1 MPGAGSPCKPA
12 PVVSMVGRV
21 SQTPGIPRPTMPET
35 PEPTPRVLV
44 CDDSPTMRA
53 LIRSMLGP
61 GYEVALVETGEEA
74 LAQATTFAPD
84 VIVSDLLLPG
94 ISGSELCR
102 RIRQTPGL
110 SDVPFVLV
118 TTLADATSRAL
129 GLEAGADDYLYKPLR
144 ERELRA
150 RVVSLLRLRRAMV
163 ALEARQRELEAAN
176 AALREAQALV
186 VRTGKLA
193 SVGTLAAGLAHEINN
208 PLSYIKAGA
217 RSLARTVEEIARL
230 ATPPGGVPPGPLA
243 EAIRDAR
250 EVAAEMLEGSQR
262 LERIA
267 GDLRVI
273 ASPDAPAEESVDPAE
288 AVESAFLLARSRFPA
303 LPRLDMEVEPG
314 PPIESVGRLLTQGL
328 LPVVENAVQVS
339 GPGGVIQVRI
349 RQLNVGVEISIQ
361 DSGPGI
367 PPEILPRIFDPF
379 FTTRPHGQGMG
390 LGLSVAYGIVHGL
403 GGDIHVES
411 KPGEGACFRVR
422 LPRRNT
428 ARAGAPPGG

>member
-1 MPGAGSPCKPA
+1 MPDHA
-12 PVVSMVGRV
+12 
-21 SQTPGIPRPTMPET
+21 ET
-35 PEPTPRVLV
+35 KPRVLV

-61 GYEVALVETGEEA
+61 GYEVLSVETGEDA
-74 LAQATTFAPD
+74 LARAPEFAPD

-102 RIRQTPGL
+102 RVRATPGL
-110 SDVPFVLV
+110 SEVPFILV

-150 RVVSLLRLRRAMV
+150 RVVSLLRLRSAMV
-163 ALEARQRELEAAN
+163 TLEARQRELEAAN
-176 AALREAQALV
+176 GALKEAQAALV
-186 VRTGKLA
+186 RAGKLA
-193 SVGTLAAGLAHEINN
+193 SVGTMAAGLAHEINN

-217 RSLARTVEEIARL
+217 RTLARTVEEIARL
-230 ATPPGGVPPGPLA
+230 AGGAAAPGGELA
-243 EAIRDAR
+243 LALQDAR
-250 EVAAEMLEGSQR
+250 DVSAEMLDGSQR

-273 ASPDAPAEESVDPAE
+273 ASPDAPADEAVDPAE

-303 LPRLDMEVEPG
+303 LPRLDLEVEPG

-367 PPEILPRIFDPF
+367 PADILPRIFDPF
-379 FTTRPHGQGMG
+379 FSTRPHGQGMG

-403 GGDIHVES
+403 GGDIQVES
-411 KPGEGACFRVR
+411 KPGQGACFRVR

-428 ARAGAPPGG
+428 ARVGAPEGH

>member
-1 MPGAGSPCKPA
+1 MVEPPGWAA
-12 PVVSMVGRV
+12 DF
-21 SQTPGIPRPTMPET
+21 PRTEMTET

-61 GYEVALVETGEEA
+61 GYEVLLVETGEEA
-74 LAQATTFAPD
+74 LQKAPAFAPD
-84 VIVSDLLLPG
+84 VMVSDLLLPG

-102 RIRQTPGL
+102 RIRTTPGL
-110 SDVPFVLV
+110 SEIPFVLV

-163 ALEARQRELEAAN
+163 ALEARQKELEAVN
-176 AALREAQALV
+176 AALNEAQAALV
-186 VRTGKLA
+186 RAGKLA

-217 RSLARTVEEIARL
+217 RSLVRNIEEIAKL
-230 ATPPGGVPPGPLA
+230 AAPPGAAPPGAAPPPGLA
-243 EAIRDAR
+243 EAIGDAR

-273 ASPDAPAEESVDPAE
+273 ASPDAPADEAVDPAE
-288 AVESAFLLARSRFPA
+288 AVERAFLLARSRFPA
-303 LPRLDMEVEPG
+303 LPRLEMSVEPG

-328 LPVVENAVQVS
+328 LPVLENAVQVS
-339 GPGGVIQVRI
+339 GPGGVVQVRI

-367 PPEILPRIFDPF
+367 PPDILPRIFDPF
-379 FTTRPHGQGMG
+379 FSTRPHGQGMG

-403 GGDIHVES
+403 GGDIQVES
-411 KPGEGACFRVR
+411 RAGQGACFRVR
-422 LPRRNT
+422 LPRRNA
-428 ARAGAPPGG
+428 ARAGAPKGS

>member
-1 MPGAGSPCKPA
+1 MTATS
-12 PVVSMVGRV
+12 
-21 SQTPGIPRPTMPET
+21 
-35 PEPTPRVLV
+35 EPSPRVLV

-61 GYEVALVETGEEA
+61 DYEVLLVETGEEA
-74 LAQATTFAPD
+74 LERAPGFAPD

-102 RIRQTPGL
+102 RIRRTAGL
-110 SDVPFVLV
+110 AEVPFILV

-150 RVVSLLRLRRAMV
+150 RVVSLLRLHRALV
-163 ALEARQRELEAAN
+163 GLESRQRELETTN
-176 AALREAQALV
+176 AALREAQAALV
-186 VRTGKLA
+186 RAGKLA

-217 RSLARTVEEIARL
+217 RSLSVTLGEVERL
-230 ATPPGGVPPGPLA
+230 ATPPGGHAPAELA
-243 EAIRDAR
+243 ALLSDAR

-273 ASPDAPAEESVDPAE
+273 ASPDAPSDEAVDPAE
-288 AVESAFLLARSRFPA
+288 AVESAFLLVRSRFPA
-303 LPRLDMEVEPG
+303 LPRLDIQVEPG
-314 PPIESVGRLLTQGL
+314 PPIQSVGRLLTQGL

-339 GPGGVIQVRI
+339 GPGGVVQVRI

-367 PPEILPRIFDPF
+367 PADVLPRIFDPF
-379 FTTRPHGQGMG
+379 FTTRPQGEGMG

-403 GGDIHVES
+403 GGDIQVES
-411 KPGEGACFRVR
+411 RPGQGACFRVR
-422 LPRRNT
+422 MPRRNT
-428 ARAGAPPGG
+428 ARVGLP

>member
-1 MPGAGSPCKPA
+1 MPD
-12 PVVSMVGRV
+12 R
-21 SQTPGIPRPTMPET
+21 

-61 GYEVALVETGEEA
+61 GYEVLSVETGEEA
-74 LAQATTFAPD
+74 LAQATAFAPD
-84 VIVSDLLLPG
+84 VMVSDLLLPG

-110 SDVPFVLV
+110 ADVPFVLI

-163 ALEARQRELEAAN
+163 ALEARQRELEDVN
-176 AALREAQALV
+176 SALKEAQGALV
-186 VRTGKLA
+186 RAGKLA
-193 SVGTLAAGLAHEINN
+193 SLGTLAAGLAHEINN

-217 RSLARTVEEIARL
+217 SSLERTFAEIARL
-230 ATPPGGVPPGPLA
+230 AAPAGGAPSAELA
-243 EAIRDAR
+243 VALADAR
-250 EVAAEMLEGSQR
+250 DIAREMLEGSQR

-273 ASPDAPAEESVDPAE
+273 ASVEAPAEEAVDPAE
-288 AVESAFLLARSRFPA
+288 AVESAFLLARSRFA
-303 LPRLDMEVEPG
+303 AVPRLELEVEPG

-339 GPGGVIQVRI
+339 GPGGVIHVRI

-367 PPEILPRIFDPF
+367 APEVLPRIFDPF
-379 FTTRPHGQGMG
+379 FTTRPQGQGMG

-411 KPGEGACFRVR
+411 KLGEGSTFRVR

-428 ARAGAPPGG
+428 ARVGAPPGS

>member
-1 MPGAGSPCKPA
+1 
-12 PVVSMVGRV
+12 
-21 SQTPGIPRPTMPET
+21 
-35 PEPTPRVLV
+35 
-44 CDDSPTMRA
+44 MRA

-61 GYEVALVETGEEA
+61 GYEVLAVETGEEA
-74 LAQATTFAPD
+74 LERAPAFQPD
-84 VIVSDLLLPG
+84 VMVSDLLLPG

-102 RIRQTPGL
+102 RIRATPGL
-110 SDVPFVLV
+110 SDVPFILV

-163 ALEARQRELEAAN
+163 TLEARQRELEAAN
-176 AALREAQALV
+176 AALKEAQAAL

-193 SVGTLAAGLAHEINN
+193 SVGTMAAGLAHEINN

-217 RSLARTVEEIARL
+217 RTLSRAVEEIARL
-230 ATPPGGVPPGPLA
+230 AGPAAPPGGELA
-243 EAIRDAR
+243 EALREARD
-250 EVAAEMLEGSQR
+250 VAGEMLDGSQR

-273 ASPDAPAEESVDPAE
+273 ASPDAPADEAVDPAE
-288 AVESAFLLARSRFPA
+288 AVESAFLLVRSRFPA
-303 LPRLDMEVEPG
+303 LPRLDLEVEPG

-339 GPGGVIQVRI
+339 GPGGVVQVRI

-367 PPEILPRIFDPF
+367 PPENLPRIFDPF
-379 FTTRPHGQGMG
+379 FTTRPQGQGMG

-403 GGDIHVES
+403 GGDIQVES
-411 KPGEGACFRVR
+411 RPGQGACFRVR

-428 ARAGAPPGG
+428 ARVGAPEGR

>member
-1 MPGAGSPCKPA
+1 
-12 PVVSMVGRV
+12 
-21 SQTPGIPRPTMPET
+21 
-35 PEPTPRVLV
+35 
-44 CDDSPTMRA
+44 MRA

-61 GYEVALVETGEEA
+61 GYEVLLVETGEEA
-74 LAQATTFAPD
+74 LERAPGFAPD

-102 RIRQTPGL
+102 RIRQTERL
-110 SDVPFVLV
+110 ADVPFILV

-150 RVVSLLRLRRAMV
+150 RVVSLLRLHRALV
-163 ALEARQRELEAAN
+163 TLEARQRELETTN
-176 AALREAQALV
+176 AALREAQAALV
-186 VRTGKLA
+186 RAGKLA

-217 RSLARTVEEIARL
+217 RSLARSVDDIARL
-230 ATPPGGVPPGPLA
+230 ALPAGGADGEALA
-243 EAIRDAR
+243 EAVRDVKD
-250 EVAAEMLEGSQR
+250 VAAEMLDGSQR

-273 ASPDAPAEESVDPAE
+273 ASPDAPNDEAVDPAE
-288 AVESAFLLARSRFPA
+288 AVESAFLLVRSRFA
-303 LPRLDMEVEPG
+303 SLPRLDLEVEAG
-314 PPIESVGRLLTQGL
+314 PPIQSVGRLLTQGL

-339 GPGGVIQVRI
+339 GPGGVVTVRV

-367 PPEILPRIFDPF
+367 PAEVLPRIFDPF
-379 FTTRPHGQGMG
+379 FTTRPQGQGMG

-403 GGDIHVES
+403 GGDIQVES

-422 LPRRNT
+422 MPRRNT
-428 ARAGAPPGG
+428 ARVGAPPGV

>member
-1 MPGAGSPCKPA
+1 M
-12 PVVSMVGRV
+12 
-21 SQTPGIPRPTMPET
+21 TTL

-44 CDDSPTMRA
+44 CDDSATMRA

-61 GYEVALVETGEEA
+61 GYQVLLVETAEEA
-74 LAQATTFAPD
+74 LARAPEFAPD
-84 VIVSDLLLPG
+84 VMVSDLLLPG

-102 RIRQTPGL
+102 RIRATPGL
-110 SDVPFVLV
+110 SEVPFILV

-163 ALEARQRELEAAN
+163 ALEVRQRELEAVN
-176 AALREAQALV
+176 AALREAQTALV
-186 VRTGKLA
+186 RAGKLA

-217 RSLARTVEEIARL
+217 RNLARSVEEIARL
-230 ATPPGGVPPGPLA
+230 AGGGAAPGGELA
-243 EAIRDAR
+243 LALQDAR
-250 EVAAEMLEGSQR
+250 EVAAEMLDGSLR

-267 GDLRVI
+267 GDLRI
-273 ASPDAPAEESVDPAE
+273 ISSPEAPADESVDPAE

-303 LPRLDMEVEPG
+303 LPRLDLEVEPG

-339 GPGGVIQVRI
+339 GPGGVVQVRI

-367 PPEILPRIFDPF
+367 PPEVLPRIFDPF
-379 FTTRPHGQGMG
+379 FTTRPQGQGMG

-403 GGDIHVES
+403 GGDIQVES
-411 KPGEGACFRVR
+411 KPGQGACFRVR

-428 ARAGAPPGG
+428 ARVGAPEGR

>member
-1 MPGAGSPCKPA
+1 
-12 PVVSMVGRV
+12 
-21 SQTPGIPRPTMPET
+21 
-35 PEPTPRVLV
+35 
-44 CDDSPTMRA
+44 MRA

-61 GYEVALVETGEEA
+61 GYEVLLVETGEEA
-74 LAQATTFAPD
+74 LERAPGFAPD
-84 VIVSDLLLPG
+84 IIVSDLLLPG
-94 ISGSELCR
+94 FSGSELCR

-110 SDVPFVLV
+110 TDTPFVLV

-150 RVVSLLRLRRAMV
+150 RVVSLLRLRRAME
-163 ALEARQRELEAAN
+163 ALEARQRELEAVN
-176 AALREAQALV
+176 VALEEAQVALV
-186 VRTGKLA
+186 RAGKLA

-217 RSLARTVEEIARL
+217 RSLVRTVEEIARL
-230 ATPPGGVPPGPLA
+230 AAPAGGAVAPELA
-243 EAIRDAR
+243 AALADASD
-250 EVAAEMLEGSQR
+250 VAKEMLEGSQR

-267 GDLRVI
+267 GDLRII
-273 ASPDAPAEESVDPAE
+273 ASPDAPADEAVDPAE

-303 LPRLDMEVEPG
+303 LPRLELTVEPG

-339 GPGGVIQVRI
+339 GPGGVIHVRI

-379 FTTRPHGQGMG
+379 FTTRPHGHGMG
-390 LGLSVAYGIVHGL
+390 LGLSVAYGIIHGL
-403 GGDIHVES
+403 GGDIQVES
-411 KPGEGACFRVR
+411 PPGLGATFRVR

-428 ARAGAPPGG
+428 ARVGAPPGQ

>member
-1 MPGAGSPCKPA
+1 MPDL
-12 PVVSMVGRV
+12 
-21 SQTPGIPRPTMPET
+21 
-35 PEPTPRVLV
+35 PEPTPRILV

-61 GYEVALVETGEEA
+61 GYDVLLVETGEDA
-74 LAQATTFAPD
+74 LARSPVFQPD

-102 RIRQTPGL
+102 RVRATPGL
-110 SDVPFVLV
+110 SEVPFILV

-176 AALREAQALV
+176 RALNEAQAALV
-186 VRTGKLA
+186 RAGKLA
-193 SVGTLAAGLAHEINN
+193 SVGTMAAGLAHEINN

-217 RSLARTVEEIARL
+217 RTLARTVEDIARL
-230 ATPPGGVPPGPLA
+230 TGAGAAPGGELA
-243 EAIRDAR
+243 AALQDAR
-250 EVAAEMLEGSQR
+250 DVSAEMLEGSQR

-273 ASPDAPAEESVDPAE
+273 ASPHAPADEAVDPAE

-303 LPRLDMEVEPG
+303 LPRLDLEVEPG

-339 GPGGVIQVRI
+339 GPGGVVQVRI

-367 PPEILPRIFDPF
+367 PPEVLPRIFDPF
-379 FTTRPHGQGMG
+379 FTTRPQGQGMG

-403 GGDIHVES
+403 GGDIEAES
-411 KPGEGACFRVR
+411 KPGQGACFRVR

-428 ARAGAPPGG
+428 ARAGRPV

>member
-1 MPGAGSPCKPA
+1 MTDTS
-12 PVVSMVGRV
+12 
-21 SQTPGIPRPTMPET
+21 
-35 PEPTPRVLV
+35 EPSPRVLV

-61 GYEVALVETGEEA
+61 DYEVLLVETGEEA
-74 LAQATTFAPD
+74 LERAPGFAPD

-102 RIRQTPGL
+102 RIRKTAGL
-110 SDVPFVLV
+110 AEVPFILV

-150 RVVSLLRLRRAMV
+150 RVVSLLRLHRALV
-163 ALEARQRELEAAN
+163 GLESRQHELETTN
-176 AALREAQALV
+176 AALREAQAALV
-186 VRTGKLA
+186 RAGKLA

-217 RSLARTVEEIARL
+217 RSLSVTLGEVERL
-230 ATPPGGVPPGPLA
+230 ATPPGGHAPA
-243 EAIRDAR
+243 ELTALLSDAR

-273 ASPDAPAEESVDPAE
+273 ASPDAPNDESVDPAE
-288 AVESAFLLARSRFPA
+288 AVESAFLLVRSRFPA
-303 LPRLDMEVEPG
+303 LPRLDIQVEPG
-314 PPIESVGRLLTQGL
+314 PPIQSVGRLLTQGL

-339 GPGGVIQVRI
+339 GPGGVVQVRI

-367 PPEILPRIFDPF
+367 PADVLPRIFDPF
-379 FTTRPHGQGMG
+379 FTTRPQGQGMG

-403 GGDIHVES
+403 GGDIQVES
-411 KPGEGACFRVR
+411 RPGQGACFRVR
-422 LPRRNT
+422 MPRRNT
-428 ARAGAPPGG
+428 ARVGLP

>member
-1 MPGAGSPCKPA
+1 M
-12 PVVSMVGRV
+12 
-21 SQTPGIPRPTMPET
+21 TTL

-44 CDDSPTMRA
+44 CDDSATRRA

-61 GYEVALVETGEEA
+61 GYQVLLVETAEEA
-74 LAQATTFAPD
+74 LARAPEFAPD
-84 VIVSDLLLPG
+84 VMVSDLLLPG

-102 RIRQTPGL
+102 RIRATPGL
-110 SDVPFVLV
+110 SEVPFILV

-163 ALEARQRELEAAN
+163 ALEVRQRELEAVN
-176 AALREAQALV
+176 AALREAQTALV
-186 VRTGKLA
+186 RAGKLA

-217 RSLARTVEEIARL
+217 RNLARSVEEITRL
-230 ATPPGGVPPGPLA
+230 AGGGAAPGGELA
-243 EAIRDAR
+243 LALQDAR
-250 EVAAEMLEGSQR
+250 EVAAEMLDGSQR

-267 GDLRVI
+267 GDLRI
-273 ASPDAPAEESVDPAE
+273 ISSPEAPADESVDPAE

-303 LPRLDMEVEPG
+303 LPRLDLEVEPG

-339 GPGGVIQVRI
+339 GPGGLVQVRI

-367 PPEILPRIFDPF
+367 PPEVLPRIFDPF
-379 FTTRPHGQGMG
+379 FTTRPQGQGMG

-403 GGDIHVES
+403 GGDIQVES
-411 KPGEGACFRVR
+411 KPGQGACFRVR

-428 ARAGAPPGG
+428 ARVGAPEGR

>member
-1 MPGAGSPCKPA
+1 MREHA
-12 PVVSMVGRV
+12 
-21 SQTPGIPRPTMPET
+21 
-35 PEPTPRVLV
+35 EPTPRILV
-44 CDDSPTMRA
+44 CEDSPTMRA

-61 GYEVALVETGEEA
+61 GYDVLLVETGEDA
-74 LAQATTFAPD
+74 IAQAPAYQPD

-102 RIRQTPGL
+102 RVRATPGL
-110 SDVPFVLV
+110 SETPFILV

-150 RVVSLLRLRRAMV
+150 RVVSLLRLRRAMI
-163 ALEARQRELEAAN
+163 ALEARQRDLEAAN
-176 AALREAQALV
+176 GALKEAQAALV
-186 VRTGKLA
+186 RAGKLA

-217 RSLARTVEEIARL
+217 RTLARTVEVITRL
-230 ATPPGGVPPGPLA
+230 AGAGAPPDGELA
-243 EAIRDAR
+243 LALQDAR
-250 EVAAEMLEGSQR
+250 DVTAEMLDGSQR

-273 ASPDAPAEESVDPAE
+273 ASPDAPADEAVDPAE

-303 LPRLDMEVEPG
+303 LPRLDLEVEPG

-339 GPGGVIQVRI
+339 GPGGVVVVRI

-379 FTTRPHGQGMG
+379 FTTRPQGQGMG
-390 LGLSVAYGIVHGL
+390 LGLSVAYGIIHGL
-403 GGDIHVES
+403 GGDIQVES
-411 KPGEGACFRVR
+411 RPGQGATFRVR

-428 ARAGAPPGG
+428 ARVGLPT

>member
-1 MPGAGSPCKPA
+1 MSPA
-12 PVVSMVGRV
+12 
-21 SQTPGIPRPTMPET
+21 T
-35 PEPTPRVLV
+35 EPTPRVLV

-61 GYEVALVETGEEA
+61 GHEVLLVETGEEA
-74 LAQATTFAPD
+74 LERAPGFRPE

-102 RIRQTPGL
+102 RVRQTPGL
-110 SDVPFVLV
+110 ADVPFVLV

-150 RVVSLLRLRRAMV
+150 RVSSLLRLRRVMA
-163 ALEARQRELEAAN
+163 ALELRQRELEASNVALEQAQ
-176 AALREAQALV
+176 AAL
-186 VRTGKLA
+186 VRAGKLA
-193 SVGTLAAGLAHEINN
+193 SVGTMAAGLAHEINN

-217 RSLARTVEEIARL
+217 RALAQAVGDVERL
-230 ATPPGGVPPGPLA
+230 VTPPGGALA
-243 EAIRDAR
+243 DELAHALTDLRDI
-250 EVAAEMLEGSQR
+250 AAEMADGSRR

-273 ASPDAPAEESVDPAE
+273 ASPDAPAEEAVDPAE
-288 AVESAFLLARSRFPA
+288 AVASAVTLARARFPSM
-303 LPRLDMEVEPG
+303 PRVDLELEPG
-314 PPIESVGRLLTQGL
+314 PPVESVGRLLTQGL
-328 LPVVENAVQVS
+328 VPLVENAVQAS
-339 GPGGVIQVRI
+339 GPGGIVKVRL

-367 PPEILPRIFDPF
+367 PPEVLPRIFDPF
-379 FTTRPHGQGMG
+379 YSTRPQGQGMG

-403 GGDIHVES
+403 GGDIQAES
-411 KPGEGACFRVR
+411 LPGQGATLRVR
-422 LPRRNT
+422 LPRRAT
-428 ARAGAPPGG
+428 ARVGAPAGEA

>member
-1 MPGAGSPCKPA
+1 M
-12 PVVSMVGRV
+12 
-21 SQTPGIPRPTMPET
+21 SQS

-61 GYEVALVETGEEA
+61 GYDVLLVETGEEA
-74 LAQATTFAPD
+74 LAQADRFGPD

-102 RIRQTPGL
+102 RVRATPGL
-110 SDVPFVLV
+110 AEIPFILV

-163 ALEARQRELEAAN
+163 ALEARQRELEQAN
-176 AALREAQALV
+176 AALNEAQTALV
-186 VRTGKLA
+186 RAGKLA

-217 RSLARTVEEIARL
+217 RSLVRAIEEIGRL
-230 ATPPGGVPPGPLA
+230 SSPPGAAAPPGLA
-243 EAIRDAR
+243 EAVADAR
-250 EVAAEMLEGSQR
+250 EVAAEMLDGSQR

-273 ASPDAPAEESVDPAE
+273 ASPDAPADEAVDPGE

-303 LPRLDMEVEPG
+303 LPRLELDVEPG

-339 GPGGVIQVRI
+339 GPGGLVQVRI

-367 PPEILPRIFDPF
+367 AREVLPRIFDPF

-390 LGLSVAYGIVHGL
+390 LGLSVAYGIIHGL

-411 KPGEGACFRVR
+411 KAGEGSSFRIR
-422 LPRRNT
+422 LPRR
-428 ARAGAPPGG
+428 AGRRAGAPPGS

>member
-1 MPGAGSPCKPA
+1 MAPA
-12 PVVSMVGRV
+12 S
-21 SQTPGIPRPTMPET
+21 T
-35 PEPTPRVLV
+35 EPIPRVLV
-44 CDDSPTMRA
+44 CDDSATMRA
-53 LIRSMLGP
+53 LIRTLLEP
-61 GYEVALVETGEEA
+61 AHQVLLTETGEEA
-74 LAQATTFAPD
+74 LEKAPAFQPD
-84 VIVSDLLLPG
+84 LIVSDLLLPG

-102 RIRQTPGL
+102 RVRQTPGL
-110 SDVPFVLV
+110 ADVPFILV

-163 ALEARQRELEAAN
+163 ALEARQRELEQAN
-176 AALREAQALV
+176 AALNEAQTALV
-186 VRTGKLA
+186 RAGKLA

-217 RSLARTVEEIARL
+217 RSLVRAIDEIGRL
-230 ATPPGGVPPGPLA
+230 SSPPGAAAPPGLA
-243 EAIRDAR
+243 EAVADAR
-250 EVAAEMLEGSQR
+250 EVAAEMLDGSQR

-273 ASPDAPAEESVDPAE
+273 ASPDAPADEAVDPGE

-303 LPRLDMEVEPG
+303 LPRLELDVEPG

-339 GPGGVIQVRI
+339 GPGGLVQVRI

-367 PPEILPRIFDPF
+367 AREPPERASP
-379 FTTRPHGQGMG
+379 
-390 LGLSVAYGIVHGL
+390 LSV
-403 GGDIHVES
+403 
-411 KPGEGACFRVR
+411 
-422 LPRRNT
+422 
-428 ARAGAPPGG
+428 

>member
-1 MPGAGSPCKPA
+1 
-12 PVVSMVGRV
+12 
-21 SQTPGIPRPTMPET
+21 
-35 PEPTPRVLV
+35 
-44 CDDSPTMRA
+44 MRA

-61 GYEVALVETGEEA
+61 GYEVLVVETGEEA
-74 LAQATTFAPD
+74 LERAPTFKPD
-84 VIVSDLLLPG
+84 VMVSDLLLPG
-94 ISGSELCR
+94 FSGSELCR
-102 RIRQTPGL
+102 RVRATPGI
-110 SDVPFVLV
+110 SDVPFILV

-163 ALEARQRELEAAN
+163 TLEARQRELEAAN
-176 AALREAQALV
+176 AALKEAQAALV
-186 VRTGKLA
+186 RAGKLA
-193 SVGTLAAGLAHEINN
+193 SVGTMAAGLAHEINN

-217 RSLARTVEEIARL
+217 RTLSTTVEEIARL
-230 ATPPGGVPPGPLA
+230 AGPGAAAGGPLA
-243 EAIRDAR
+243 AALQDAR
-250 EVAAEMLEGSQR
+250 DVAAEMLDGSHR

-273 ASPDAPAEESVDPAE
+273 ASPEAPADEAVDPAE

-303 LPRLDMEVEPG
+303 LPQLDLEVEPG

-339 GPGGVIQVRI
+339 GPGGVVKVRI

-403 GGDIHVES
+403 GGDIQVES

-428 ARAGAPPGG
+428 ARVGAPPE

>member
-1 MPGAGSPCKPA
+1 M
-12 PVVSMVGRV
+12 
-21 SQTPGIPRPTMPET
+21 TTH

-44 CDDSPTMRA
+44 CDDSATMRA

-61 GYEVALVETGEEA
+61 GYQVLLVETGEEA
-74 LAQATTFAPD
+74 LARAPEFAPD
-84 VIVSDLLLPG
+84 VMVSDLLLPG

-102 RIRQTPGL
+102 RIRATPGL
-110 SDVPFVLV
+110 SEVPFILV

-163 ALEARQRELEAAN
+163 ALEVRQRELEAVN
-176 AALREAQALV
+176 AALREAQAALV
-186 VRTGKLA
+186 RAGKLA
-193 SVGTLAAGLAHEINN
+193 SVGTMAAGLAHEINN

-217 RSLARTVEEIARL
+217 RNLARSVEDIGRL
-230 ATPPGGVPPGPLA
+230 VGAGAAPGGELA
-243 EAIRDAR
+243 LALQDAR
-250 EVAAEMLEGSQR
+250 EVAAEMLDGSQR

-273 ASPDAPAEESVDPAE
+273 ASPDAPADEAVDPAE

-303 LPRLDMEVEPG
+303 LPRLDLEVEPG

-339 GPGGVIQVRI
+339 GPGGVVQVRI

-367 PPEILPRIFDPF
+367 PPDVLPRIFDPF
-379 FTTRPHGQGMG
+379 FTTRPQGQGMG

-403 GGDIHVES
+403 GGDIQVES
-411 KPGEGACFRVR
+411 KPGQGACFRIR

-428 ARAGAPPGG
+428 ARVGAPEGR

>member
-1 MPGAGSPCKPA
+1 MPQ
-12 PVVSMVGRV
+12 R
-21 SQTPGIPRPTMPET
+21 

-61 GYEVALVETGEEA
+61 GYDVLLVETGEEA
-74 LAQATTFAPD
+74 LAEAPGFGPD

-102 RIRQTPGL
+102 RVRATAGL
-110 SDVPFVLV
+110 SEVPFILV

-163 ALEARQRELEAAN
+163 ALEARQRELEQAN
-176 AALREAQALV
+176 AALNEAQAALV
-186 VRTGKLA
+186 RAGKLA

-217 RSLARTVEEIARL
+217 RSLVHSLEEIARL
-230 ATPPGGVPPGPLA
+230 AMPPGAAAPAGLA
-243 EAIRDAR
+243 EAVADAR
-250 EVAAEMLEGSQR
+250 EVASEMLQGSHR

-273 ASPDAPAEESVDPAE
+273 ASPDAPNDEAVDPQE

-314 PPIESVGRLLTQGL
+314 PPIQSVGRLLTQGL

-339 GPGGVIQVRI
+339 GPGGVVQVRI

-367 PPEILPRIFDPF
+367 PPEVLPRIFDPF
-379 FTTRPHGQGMG
+379 FTTRPQGQGMG

-403 GGDIHVES
+403 GGDIQVES
-411 KPGEGACFRVR
+411 QPGQGACFRVR

-428 ARAGAPPGG
+428 ARVGAPAAT